1 MNLFKLRFNS
11 KYFIPI
17 ILSFL
22 LNAFSQTRDSTSAPA
37 LPIKQPIKPTIS
49 DTSAKKPL
57 ARDTGSIKTKPIDT
71 SATAKT
77 KAATDTGKNKLTDT
91 VYYSAEG
98 GYIDYDV
105 ENKTMHLIGNA
116 MVKYQKVTLFA
127 DTITYHIDDALLSA
141 TGRPQLVETGDT
153 TIGETMLYNMK
164 TRRGRVRYAST
175 HMDDAYFNGRQI
187 IKSDKNELYVDQGD
201 YTTCAFPD
209 TPHYYFSGKNIKL
222 VPDDKII
229 SRPVVLSIGDAPV
242 AYLPFLIFPINR
254 DRKSGILTP
263 SYGGHP
269 ESGGYI
275 DNLGYYW
282 VPNDYIDLLGYFR
295 IQDFQQVV
303 FNGATNYNAKY
314 LLSGAISGRYT
325 YDGNFAQQSQQWS
338 LDYSHNQNITPD
350 GNLTLSGRGS
360 LVSNKTFYRYF
371 SEDSSELLNQVV
383 TSNLSLA
390 KRFEGINASAN
401 INWNRTQNL
410 HTDEISQ
417 DLPSISFSLPS
428 RPIFPY
434 TPPEETGNSLKPEEP
449 PWYTNFQ
456 YSYNINGLQKIHST
470 PGDTSNYQRKA
481 ITQGLNLSAPLKV
494 LKYFTLS
501 PYFSSN
507 VSTFDS
513 WLDTAAYDTVHVSDT
528 TFDTIASSKIVPTD
542 TFRIIDTIATLNN
555 QSSLYDTTFKR
566 IKQINVRGI
575 PQYRSHNQWTSD
587 YSWNTGTNFSTI
599 LYGLYGFN
607 FFNFAGIRHQLTPT
621 IGYNFTPK
629 HELDR
634 KYYPIAS
641 YDGPHD
647 QSQKITLSLDNQFQ
661 GKTVSPSAVAGEK
674 PKENK
679 FQILSLGLSTAYDFE
694 AKTRK
699 WSDLNITGSTSY
711 NIVRISGNYDFWLY
725 DQSGMLSR
733 PLLRNY
739 SLNLS
744 TNTLAAKGTLWE
756 GDKIVLNGIYP
767 KDDLRYHN
775 AGPQTWQV
783 SISPSYSFS
792 ESRNTPSDAFVPQ
805 KNYSLSTS
813 ASLNFTRIW
822 SMSWSSYYN
831 FVTNQ
836 MVGHNFHFACDLECW
851 DLRFDWQ
858 PGGSYNAG
866 YYFKINIKKIP
877 EIFWEQR
884 G

>member
-1 MNLFKLRFNS
+1 MNQFKRRFIAN
-11 KYFIPI
+11 YPIPV

-22 LNAFSQTRDSTSAPA
+22 LNAFSQT
-37 LPIKQPIKPTIS
+37 S
-49 DTSAKKPL
+49 DTTSPPLLPMQQPEKPPPWSIFAKNPL
-57 ARDTGSIKTKPIDT
+57 TPDTGALIYLPIDT
-71 SATAKT
+71 SATSKT
-77 KAATDTGKNKLTDT
+77 AATAPDTGKNKLTDT

-105 ENKTMHLIGNA
+105 ENKIMHLIGNA
-116 MVKYQKVTLFA
+116 MVKYQKVTLYA
-127 DTITYHIDDALLSA
+127 DTIVYHIDDALLSA
-141 TGRPQLVETGDT
+141 TGKPQLVETGDT

-164 TRRGRVRYAST
+164 TRRGRVKYAST

-201 YTTCAFPD
+201 YTTCAYPD

-222 VPDDKII
+222 IPDDKII

-242 AYLPFLIFPINR
+242 GYLPYLIFPLNR
-254 DRKSGILTP
+254 DRKSGLLTP

-269 ESGGYI
+269 ESGGYV

-282 VPNDYIDLLGYFR
+282 VPNDYVDMLAYFR
-295 IQDFQQVV
+295 VQDFQQVV
-303 FNGATNYNAKY
+303 FNGSTNYNVKY
-314 LLSGAISGRYT
+314 LLNGAISGRYT

-390 KRFEGINASAN
+390 KRFEDINASAN
-401 INWNRTQNL
+401 ISWDRSQNL
-410 HTDEISQ
+410 HTDEITQS
-417 DLPSISFSLPS
+417 LPSLSFSLPS
-428 RPIFPY
+428 RPLFPY
-434 TPPEETGNSLKPEEP
+434 TPPEETGNTLKPDEP
-449 PWYTNFQ
+449 PWYSNIT
-456 YSYNINGLQKIHST
+456 YSYNLNGLQQLHSL

-494 LKYFTLS
+494 LKYFTIS
-501 PYFSSN
+501 PYFNSN

-513 WLDTAAYDTVHVSDT
+513 WMDTSAYDTLHVRDT
-528 TFDTIASSKIVPTD
+528 TFDTVFRSQILPTD
-542 TFRIIDTIATLNN
+542 TFPRIDSFTTINN
-555 QSSLYDTTFKR
+555 QSLYDTNIVR
-566 IKQINVRGI
+566 ITGINVHGI

-587 YSWNTGTNFSTI
+587 YSWNTGTNFSTV
-599 LYGLYGFN
+599 LYGLYAFN
-607 FFNFAGIRHQLTPT
+607 FFNFAGIRHTLTPT

-629 HELDR
+629 HDLDR
-634 KYYPIAS
+634 KYYPIVS

-711 NIVRISGNYDFWLY
+711 DIIRISGSGDFWLY
-725 DQSGMLSR
+725 DQFDRLSK
-733 PLLRNY
+733 PLLHTYNF
-739 SLNLS
+739 SLS
-744 TNTLAAKGTLWE
+744 TNTLTAKGTLWE

-767 KDDLRYHN
+767 KNDLLYHN

-822 SMSWSSYYN
+822 SASWSSYYN

-851 DLRFDWQ
+851 NMTFDWQ

-866 YYFKINIKKIP
+866 YYFKINVKKIP